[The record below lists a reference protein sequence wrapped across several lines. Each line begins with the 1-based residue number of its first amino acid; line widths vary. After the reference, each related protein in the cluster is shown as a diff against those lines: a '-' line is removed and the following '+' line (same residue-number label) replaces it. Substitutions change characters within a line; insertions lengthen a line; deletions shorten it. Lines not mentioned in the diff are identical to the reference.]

1 MVKKIFLCVA
11 FVILLV
17 FVHKELNIRLSKEIK
32 FPIYKGILGELLIK
46 FGDSQY
52 LTIIENEM
60 VNGELKKINV
70 PVSSIDIPTFHNV
83 EGRNTVNAKYEDK
96 NYLYTLHD
104 GEDKIIIREAK

>member
-17 FVHKELNIRLSKEIK
+17 FVHKELNIRLSKIK

-46 FGDSQY
+46 FGESQY

-60 VNGELKKINV
+60 VNGELKK
-70 PVSSIDIPTFHNV
+70 
-83 EGRNTVNAKYEDK
+83 
-96 NYLYTLHD
+96 
-104 GEDKIIIREAK
+104 